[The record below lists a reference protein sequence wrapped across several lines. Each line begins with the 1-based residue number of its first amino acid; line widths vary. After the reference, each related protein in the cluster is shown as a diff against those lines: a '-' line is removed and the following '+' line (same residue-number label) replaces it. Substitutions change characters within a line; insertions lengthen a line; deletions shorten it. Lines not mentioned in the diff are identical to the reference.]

1 MKHTLVL
8 NNLSAAQL
16 LAVSAALFGEQFD
29 TTHDTTQTCSGPRTQ
44 PEEVAAA
51 EAEASEFGTEFMMA
65 ALRDPRYEMRTAKSL
80 ASKLGPWA
88 NESDVANELD
98 DQGIAYFTKTRRS
111 DGATLIGLVKE
122 PVAVPAAPAEVPA
135 PAVIAKFDILMGLL
149 EDPRF
154 TWRTVAT
161 LVEKTGYHSQYD
173 IADAL
178 DDANVDYETAYRDSD
193 GAPIMALSSRV

>member
-16 LAVSAALFGEQFD
+16 LAVSAALFDEQFG
-29 TTHDTTQTCSGPRTQ
+29 TTHDTTQTCSDPCTQ

-51 EAEASEFGTEFMMA
+51 EASENAVSSLDIILE
-65 ALRDPRYEMRTAKSL
+65 ALRDPRYEQRSVNSL
-80 ASKLGPWA
+80 AEKAGVATWDVEGILNIA
-88 NESDVANELD
+88 NVA
-98 DQGIAYFTKTRRS
+98 YSTKTRRS
-111 DGATLIGLVKE
+111 DGATLIGLVKD

-135 PAVIAKFDILMGLL
+135 PANVAKFDILMDLL
-149 EDPRF
+149 KDSRF

-161 LVEKTGYHSQYD
+161 LVEKTGYHSKD
-173 IADAL
+173 EIEAAL
-178 DDANVDYETAYRDSD
+178 DDAGVDYETTYRNSD